1 MAGFFESM
9 GGKFFKFASNDKE
22 VVYQNEKHKQEVE
35 SRKAFSKSQ
44 ALVQAQNVASIIPV
58 ESFNKLAEHHD
69 YRNVRW
75 GARRVARVLNYCM
88 AILDNER
95 YREGSDLDEESY
107 KWAVDIVTWIAFL
120 HILPVKYQLRT
131 DDVYTFCRPI
141 ILDAI
146 SIAEK
151 KKGAY
156 FDEMEKELIIDCAI
170 KSHELPAEKHIIL
183 DVFHDACTLDN
194 QMYDEVLHKELLRT
208 DMAKTGAYQ
217 AWVKKVSM
225 KNLQPSWVLYLQ
237 TIWEVDTLSNISKEE
252 QAIYQEDIEG
262 DTIM

>member
-1 MAGFFESM
+1 MAGFFENM
-9 GGKFFKFASNDKE
+9 GGKFFKFKDDKE
-22 VVYQNEKHKQEVE
+22 VVYQNENHKKEVE
-35 SRKAFSKSQ
+35 SRKAFSKEQSLIQ
-44 ALVQAQNVASIIPV
+44 AKNVSNIIPV
-58 ESFNKLAEHHD
+58 ESFNKLCEHHD

-95 YREGSDLDEESY
+95 FREDSPVDDESY
-107 KWAVDIVTWIAFL
+107 KWAVDIVTWVAFL
-120 HILPVKYQLRT
+120 HILPVRYQLKT
-131 DDVYTFCRPI
+131 DDVYSLCRPI

-146 SIAEK
+146 SIAEE

-156 FDEMEKELIIDCAI
+156 FDEMEKELIIDCAVR
-170 KSHELPAEKHIIL
+170 SHELPSEKHIIL
-183 DVFHDACTLDN
+183 DVFHDACILDN

-208 DMAKTGAYQ
+208 EMAKTGAYQ

-237 TIWEVDTLSNISKEE
+237 AIWGVETLSNISKDE
-252 QAIYQEDIEG
+252 QAIYQDDIDA